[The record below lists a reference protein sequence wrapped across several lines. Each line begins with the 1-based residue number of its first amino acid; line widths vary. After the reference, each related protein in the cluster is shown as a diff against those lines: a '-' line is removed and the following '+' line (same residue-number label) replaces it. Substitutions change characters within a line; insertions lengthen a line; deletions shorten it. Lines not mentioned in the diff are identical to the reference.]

1 MKKITLIF
9 LITTYLTIILF
20 PLSIY
25 SKGKT
30 EQTDISNQQIRYE
43 TIPSMDFVYRT
54 PLIQIKNTTF
64 NVEIADTPELR
75 AKGLMHKPYM
85 DRTESMLF
93 VFEHPKKASFWM
105 KNTYVALD
113 ILWINSLKKI
123 VDIKEDAIPFT
134 TIPLTPEHYASYVL
148 EIKSGMVRELGI
160 KIGDTV
166 KFIYIPY

>member
-1 MKKITLIF
+1 MKKNNVSILILAF
-9 LITTYLTIILF
+9 LMALN
-20 PLSIY
+20 LSTFIY
-25 SKGKT
+25 STSNLSKQEKT
-30 EQTDISNQQIRYE
+30 PSSSIANQDINYK
-43 TIPSMDFVYRT
+43 TT

-64 NVEIADTPELR
+64 NVKIADTPELR
-75 AKGLMHKPYM
+75 AKGLMNQPYM
-85 DRTESMLF
+85 SPSDSMLF
-93 VFEHPKKASFWM
+93 VFEKPKKASFWM

>member
-1 MKKITLIF
+1 MALN
-9 LITTYLTIILF
+9 
-20 PLSIY
+20 LSTFIY
-25 SKGKT
+25 STSNLSKQEKT
-30 EQTDISNQQIRYE
+30 PSSSIANQDINYK
-43 TIPSMDFVYRT
+43 TIPRMNIVFKT

-64 NVEIADTPELR
+64 NVKIADTPELR
-75 AKGLMHKPYM
+75 AKGLMNQPYM
-85 DRTESMLF
+85 SPSDSMLF
-93 VFEHPKKASFWM
+93 VFEKPKKASFWM